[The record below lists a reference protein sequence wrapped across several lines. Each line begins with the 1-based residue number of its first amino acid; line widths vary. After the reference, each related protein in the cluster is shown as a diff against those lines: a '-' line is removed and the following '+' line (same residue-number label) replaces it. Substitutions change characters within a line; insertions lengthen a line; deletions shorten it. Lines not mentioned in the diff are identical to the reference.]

1 MNEQE
6 HLLGLDGDLTGKIQG
21 ETEEEL
27 EPLEGQLLPPKAAG
41 KAVARFRQDPEQPA
55 APALSLIPPPQ
66 QQPGMYS
73 TSYKISNS
81 LLLNYY
87 LYNLCFLN
95 TSTTC

>member
-1 MNEQE
+1 MNTIAKHGRGKSMNEQE

-66 QQPGMYS
+66 QQPGIALAM
-73 TSYKISNS
+73 NS
-81 LLLNYY
+81 PIYF
-87 LYNLCFLN
+87 C
-95 TSTTC
+95 